1 MGNQKLKEYLKSYPL
16 SADETNKIKEMF
28 SILYPDVAEE
38 LMRDGNRS
46 QFFTEASCVY
56 EGFKGARIY
65 LEILPRRK
73 EMLKSQITEKEEK
86 EIDAIDSIIKDG
98 FIWIK
103 QEQ

>member
-56 EGFKGARIY
+56 EGFKGAWIY

-86 EIDAIDSIIKDG
+86 EIDAIDAIIKDG
-98 FIWIK
+98 LLYG
-103 QEQ
+103 